1 MKKSTKIT
9 FLWQRILMT
18 VVFITGALGVL
29 FNKDESAKSEYLFI
43 CTQSAYFLI
52 VSFLPVFLK
61 KLELDIPDCIY
72 IIFICFC
79 LAHYFCGEILGFFV
93 KIKWWD
99 SLMHTFSG
107 MLLALL
113 SFSLI
118 NLLNK
123 NSGDFKLN
131 IWFMALFAFSL
142 TITIGVLWE
151 IFEYLNDLISGS
163 NMQRAYVSTMN
174 GRGEPLLGQAA
185 LADTMKD
192 LILDSIGAA
201 VVCAICIIAVKK
213 NKLKVEDLS
222 FIKKKKKVQK
232 DETNPE
238 TAPVSETNTLNSEE
252 VQLSLQSTD
261 APPSG
266 NNSETETTHTDTTD
280 INIEATPEDNKP
292 TSENSTEENLKKKTK
307 IKHTKNTKKSNKN

>member
-1 MKKSTKIT
+1 
-9 FLWQRILMT
+9 
-18 VVFITGALGVL
+18 
-29 FNKDESAKSEYLFI
+29 
-43 CTQSAYFLI
+43 
-52 VSFLPVFLK
+52 
-61 KLELDIPDCIY
+61 
-72 IIFICFC
+72 
-79 LAHYFCGEILGFFV
+79 
-93 KIKWWD
+93 
-99 SLMHTFSG
+99 MHTFSG